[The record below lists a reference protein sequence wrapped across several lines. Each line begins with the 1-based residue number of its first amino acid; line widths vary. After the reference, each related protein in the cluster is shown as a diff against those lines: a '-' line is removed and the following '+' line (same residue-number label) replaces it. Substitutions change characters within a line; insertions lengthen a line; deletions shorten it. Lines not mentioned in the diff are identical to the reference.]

1 MKFKSSLEKVY
12 RFIRFGVC
20 LFLLILASGVMG
32 CVRSETGTST
42 PNDAQVSDVDNA
54 RSLRIVSTVPSV
66 TETLFVLGLGD
77 YVVGVSDYCK
87 YPEEVSN
94 LPKIGS
100 LYDYNS
106 EAIAELNPDFVVVLK
121 ENDVLPQKMAA
132 LGVETIAVDHSSL
145 EGVLDSYGVISNRV
159 ESVLPGI
166 CERAQR
172 LRREIEEQIDSIR
185 ESVADKPKVKTLIS
199 IYRTVGLGKI
209 GEAYVAGHN
218 PYFDSVLEIVGAT
231 NAAGN
236 LAGASPIITAE
247 GILELNPEAILDLS
261 TDGVKYEGDALK
273 QKYDERVADWASL
286 GDSVD
291 AIKNNRVFPIFE
303 DYATIPGPRT
313 VLFLEELVKILHP
326 DDVEQQ

>member
-1 MKFKSSLEKVY
+1 MKFKSSLEKVF
-12 RFIRFGVC
+12 RSIRSGFC
-20 LFLLILASGVMG
+20 LVLLILISFVIG
-32 CVRSETGTST
+32 CAPSEKGTGSI
-42 PNDAQVSDVDNA
+42 NDAPKSNVDKT
-54 RSLRIVSTVPSV
+54 RSLRIISTVPSV

-77 YVVGVSDYCK
+77 YVVGISDYCK
-87 YPEEVSN
+87 YPEKALN

-100 LYDYNS
+100 LYDYNT
-106 EAIAELNPDFVVVLK
+106 EAIAELTPDFVVVLK
-121 ENDVLPQKMAA
+121 ENDVLPQKLSA

-145 EGVLDSYGVISNRV
+145 EGVLNSYDVISNRV
-159 ESVLPGI
+159 EDLLPGTY
-166 CERAQR
+166 ERAQC

-185 ESVADKPKVKTLIS
+185 KSVEDKPKVKTLIS

-209 GEAYVAGHN
+209 GEVYVAGHN

-236 LAGASPIITAE
+236 LSGASPIITAE

-261 TDGVKYEGDALK
+261 TDGVKYEGEALK
-273 QKYDERVADWASL
+273 QKYDERVADWKSL

-291 AIKNNRVFPIFE
+291 AVKKNRVFPIFE

-313 VLFLEELVKILHP
+313 VLFLEELVGILHP
-326 DDVEQQ
+326 DSEERQ